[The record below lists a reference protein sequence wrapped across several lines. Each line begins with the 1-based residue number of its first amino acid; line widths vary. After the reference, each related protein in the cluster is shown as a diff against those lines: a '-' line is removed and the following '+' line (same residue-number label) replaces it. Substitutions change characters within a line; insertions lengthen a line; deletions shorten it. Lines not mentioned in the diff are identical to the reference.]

1 VTDSGDDHPG
11 QAFPPGRS
19 GGLFDITWQLGGLRQ
34 PTSHNA
40 STTAIETIIPVNSLL
55 RQLWAVATIIMMVAS
70 GCAPRQPF
78 YFFEDGDLSHYV
90 GAVQKIE
97 YPDTCQEP
105 LNEAAGTIEPLTLTN
120 SKFEEIWELTLEDAI
135 RTALENGKVLRNL
148 GGRFSSFGGP
158 RPQTG
163 EPPVSLLTAPDA
175 TPTVYDPALVE
186 TDPFRGVE
194 SALAQFDVQLS
205 SSLTWERQ
213 DRPQNVGGPGTIIFQ
228 QHLLGDT
235 GNWTSGL
242 QKRTATGATFGVS
255 NETLFDNNNS
265 PIRQTGVPSTWTT
278 NYDFS
283 FQQPLLQG
291 AGLTYNRIAGPDS
304 FENLYGRP
312 NFRGVL
318 LARVNADISLADFEI
333 GVRNLISD
341 TEQAYWELYF
351 AFRDLE
357 ARKIGRDS
365 SLEAWRRVHAL
376 YVEQSRGGE
385 ADKEAQAR
393 EQYFFFRSAVETSLN
408 LVYSA
413 ENRLRYMMGISASD
427 GRLIRPA
434 DEPTTA
440 RVTFDWQQSL
450 VEALS
455 RSAELRRQK
464 WRIKQRELELTA
476 AKNLV
481 LPRLDLVGRWRFLG
495 MGHDLLGANNSYGA
509 DGADPLEGTN
519 AYATLLQGEFQEW
532 QAGAQFLMPLGFR
545 RELATVRHHQLQ
557 LAKARA
563 QLQDEEL
570 EVSHALVEAIRNIDT
585 NFALAQTNFN
595 RRVAAE
601 RQVEAVQA
609 AYDAGTTTFDQ
620 LLDAQR
626 RRAEAESS
634 YYRSLVDY
642 NRSIAQF
649 HFRKGSLLEYNGV
662 FLSEGPWP
670 GKAYF
675 DAHRRARQRDAS
687 IYLDYGHS
695 RPGVFS
701 RGPITQQFNTVGA
714 AANAVQMPPRDPA
727 TRELPALLPTEAGEQ
742 AEELPVPAAAPSFPA
757 AAAEFPGTELPA
769 PGRSASAID
778 ATAAVPAAGIN
789 THRDAELMTVG
800 WQQPT
805 TPTVA
810 PVASPDAAAA
820 QLR

>member
-1 VTDSGDDHPG
+1 MP
-11 QAFPPGRS
+11 R
-19 GGLFDITWQLGGLRQ
+19 R
-34 PTSHNA
+34 
-40 STTAIETIIPVNSLL
+40 L
-55 RQLWAVATIIMMVAS
+55 RQLWVLLTCLSLLAG

-97 YPDTCQEP
+97 YPDSDQAP
-105 LNEAAGTIEPLTLTN
+105 LDEAAGASEPLTLSN
-120 SKFEEIWELTLEDAI
+120 PNFDNIWELSLEEAI
-135 RTALENGKVLRNL
+135 RTSLENGKVLRNL
-148 GGRFSSFGGP
+148 GGRFASFGGP

-163 EPPVSLLTAPDA
+163 EPPVSLLTAPAA
-175 TPTVYDPALVE
+175 TPSVYDPAIVE

-194 SALAQFDVQLS
+194 SALAAFDAQLAAS
-205 SSLTWERQ
+205 TTWESQ
-213 DRPQNVGGPGTIIFQ
+213 NRPQNVDPLFQTVLFVPVIRGVNGTNTV
-228 QHLLGDT
+228 GVT
-235 GNWTSGL
+235 
-242 QKRTATGATFGVS
+242 KRTATGAQFGVS
-255 NETLFDNNNS
+255 NSITSANTNNAFRDVDT
-265 PIRQTGVPSTWTT
+265 IWTT
-278 NYDFS
+278 SYDFS
-283 FQQPLLQG
+283 FSQPLLQG
-291 AGLTYNRIAGPDS
+291 AGVTYNRIAGPDT
-304 FENLYGRP
+304 FENQFGRP

-318 LARVNADISLADFEI
+318 LARINADISLADFEA
-333 GVRNLISD
+333 GVRNLVSD
-341 TEQAYWELYF
+341 TEQSYWELYF
-351 AFRDLE
+351 AYRNLE
-357 ARKIGRDS
+357 ARKAGRDS
-365 SLEAWRRVHAL
+365 ALEAWRKVHAL

-393 EQYFFFRSAVETSLN
+393 EQYFFFRSEVEQALTD
-408 LVYSA
+408 VYRC

-440 RVTFDWQQSL
+440 RISFDWQQSL

-464 WRIKQRELELTA
+464 WIIKQRELELTA

-495 MGHDLLGANNSYGA
+495 SGKELINQDYQPFPQPGPPVGGNPTETFQNTDAYSSLLSGKY
-509 DGADPLEGTN
+509 
-519 AYATLLQGEFQEW
+519 QEW

-545 RELATVRHHQLQ
+545 RELATVRHFQLQ
-557 LAKARA
+557 LARERAR
-563 QLQDEEL
+563 LQDEEL
-570 EVSHALVEAIRNIDT
+570 EASHALVESVRNVDT

-609 AYDAGTTTFDQ
+609 AYDASTVTLDQ

-642 NRSIAQF
+642 NRSISQL

-662 FLSEGPWP
+662 FLAEGPWP

-687 IYLDYGHS
+687 IYLDYRHS

-701 RGPITQQFNTVGA
+701 RGPISQNFEAIGA
-714 AANAVQMPPRDPA
+714 DARPFQLPPRDPA
-727 TRELPALLPTEAGEQ
+727 TREDLPLAAPADGADVTTPPVLPELLPS
-742 AEELPVPAAAPSFPA
+742 P
-757 AAAEFPGTELPA
+757 
-769 PGRSASAID
+769 
-778 ATAAVPAAGIN
+778 
-789 THRDAELMTVG
+789 
-800 WQQPT
+800 QP
-805 TPTVA
+805 
-810 PVASPDAAAA
+810 
-820 QLR
+820 